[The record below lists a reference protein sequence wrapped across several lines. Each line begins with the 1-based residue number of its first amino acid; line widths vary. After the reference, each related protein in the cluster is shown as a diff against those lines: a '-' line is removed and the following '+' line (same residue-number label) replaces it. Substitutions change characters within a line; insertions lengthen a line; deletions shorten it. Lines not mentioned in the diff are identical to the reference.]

1 MKNHMIVIGAMT
13 LILAGTGPAVADS
26 SNASSNVGGGM
37 PSPDRIPHDKQTDL
51 TKGQGPIPDEYATE
65 AVQRGSLKDVPDSK
79 WLNQSVSN
87 KQGQKLG
94 TIKKVMRDDKTQK
107 IEFVFF
113 EVADSRYARPMRWSQ
128 FEQQG
133 DKLVLNA
140 TREELLPSLSRADV
154 KDMSPDLAMYM
165 DDIESKREESKPFV
179 GPGDGR
185 GTNRVAPSSGPMGED
200 KAAGNLGD
208 RGGPPGQAPGFK
220 DEAHKK
226 AQ

>member
-1 MKNHMIVIGAMT
+1 MKNSMIVIGAMA
-13 LILAGTGPAVADS
+13 LMLAGTGPAVADP

-37 PSPDRIPHDKQTDL
+37 PSPDKIPHDKQTDL
-51 TKGQGPIPDEYATE
+51 TKGQGATPEEYSTE
-65 AVQRGSLKDVPDSK
+65 AVQQGSLKEISDSK

-94 TIKKVMRDDKTQK
+94 TIKKVLKDDKSQK

-133 DKLVLNA
+133 DKLILNMSK
-140 TREELLPSLSRADV
+140 EELLPSVSRADV

-165 DDIESKREESKPFV
+165 DDIESKRSESKPFV

-185 GTNRVAPSSGPMGED
+185 GTNRVAPSTGPMGEE

-208 RGGPPGQAPGFK
+208 RGGPPGAAPGFEN
-220 DEAHKK
+220 EAHKK